1 MVKESTCDISFDLF
15 SSSSVTLRIKF
26 IQIMLNLKLIW
37 NIDGQTV
44 RNHSIDMSSNI
55 MLLAVLIATVSKN
68 CNSPNDN
75 HTERGM

>member
-1 MVKESTCDISFDLF
+1 MTFW
-15 SSSSVTLRIKF
+15 SSLSVTLRITF

-37 NIDGQTV
+37 NIDDQTV

-75 HTERGM
+75 HTERGI